1 MKKAGK
7 NSPAPTSSGKEPLKE
22 EVKASNHLEIEE
34 DSNVTDVNNDQKI
47 KVLEQELKNLGA
59 QLRHFHSD
67 WQAIAAVTME
77 VRELLQGLKTTSP
90 RFCL

>member
-34 DSNVTDVNNDQKI
+34 NSKVTDINSDHKI
-47 KVLEQELKNLGA
+47 KVLEDQVTNLDA
-59 QLRHFHSD
+59 K
-67 WQAIAAVTME
+67 
-77 VRELLQGLKTTSP
+77 LQPFESEW
-90 RFCL
+90 